1 MNKCPKCSSEMQD
14 FELTSL
20 PPIYIKKCY
29 QCGYEEKNE
38 NKTKGIIITDV
49 KSIEIYKENELIM
62 SITPRKEHKYEQINC
77 KI

>member
-1 MNKCPKCSSEMQD
+1 MLSMW
-14 FELTSL
+14 LRR
-20 PPIYIKKCY
+20 
-29 QCGYEEKNE
+29 KNE

-62 SITPRKEHKYEQINC
+62 SMEPRKEHKHEQINC